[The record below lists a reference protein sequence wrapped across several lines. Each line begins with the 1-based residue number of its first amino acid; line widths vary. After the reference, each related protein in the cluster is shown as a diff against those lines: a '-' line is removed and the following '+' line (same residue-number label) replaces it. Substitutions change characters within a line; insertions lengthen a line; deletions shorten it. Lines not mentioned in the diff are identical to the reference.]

1 MRIAIL
7 TLWGMYKAYPEIL
20 DKVDLP
26 EEMDRETMKD
36 YIFMY
41 AGNNE
46 ARYGDPELMERLV
59 NRWFSARKHDFG
71 MMWKALHT
79 DYNPIENTDRYEDF
93 WENTDRTDKGAENRT
108 EDNSVQRN
116 SSGQN
121 SQKSSVTG
129 NSNGTGSSNGT
140 STRTPNLTSEETVS
154 AFDAD
159 TYQPNKRSTQSG
171 TETTESSETSSSNAS
186 STQNAEQSGNQST
199 NETETGNNSVN
210 GTTSNSMH
218 NELKHGLHSHGNIGV
233 TTNQEM
239 INEELELRKYD
250 LYKQIALLFE
260 DEFTVP
266 VYERRCNEY
275 GML

>member
-20 DKVDLP
+20 DKIDLP
-26 EEMDRETMKD
+26 KEMDRETMKD
-36 YIFMY
+36 YVFMY
-41 AGNNE
+41 AGANE
-46 ARYGDPELMERLV
+46 TRYGDPELMERLV
-59 NRWFSARKHDFG
+59 NRWFSARKHDFE
-71 MMWKALHT
+71 MMWRALHT
-79 DYNPIENTDRYEDF
+79 EYNPIENTDRYEDF
-93 WENTDRTDKGAENRT
+93 WENTDRTDKGTETRT
-108 EDNSVQRN
+108 EDNSVQKN

-140 STRTPNLTSEETVS
+140 STKTPNLTSEETVS

-159 TYQPNKRSTQSG
+159 TYQPNKCSTQSG
-171 TETTESSETSSSNAS
+171 TETTESNETSTSNAS
-186 STQNAEQSGNQST
+186 STQNAEQSGTQST
-199 NETETGNNSVN
+199 NETETGKN
-210 GTTSNSMH
+210 TSNSASDNISH
-218 NELKHGLHSHGNIGV
+218 NEVKHGLHSHGNIGV

-260 DEFTVP
+260 DEFTIT

>member
-20 DKVDLP
+20 DKIDLP

-41 AGNNE
+41 AGANE

-71 MMWKALHT
+71 MMWRALHT

-93 WENTDRTDKGAENRT
+93 WENTDRTDEGTENRT

-154 AFDAD
+154 AFDSD

-171 TETTESSETSSSNAS
+171 METTESNETSTSNAS
-186 STQNAEQSGNQST
+186 SRQNAEQSGNQSA
-199 NETETGNNSVN
+199 NETETGNNSVT
-210 GTTSNSMH
+210 GTTSNTMH

>member
-20 DKVDLP
+20 DKIDLP

-93 WENTDRTDKGAENRT
+93 WENTDRTDKGTENRT

-129 NSNGTGSSNGT
+129 NSNGTGSSNGM
-140 STRTPNLTSEETVS
+140 STKTPNLTNEETVS

-171 TETTESSETSSSNAS
+171 TETTESSETSTSNAS
-186 STQNAEQSGNQST
+186 STQNAEQSGTQSA
-199 NETETGNNSVN
+199 NETETGKNA
-210 GTTSNSMH
+210 SNSTSDNISH
-218 NELKHGLHSHGNIGV
+218 NEVKHGLHSHGNIGV

-239 INEELELRKYD
+239 ISEELELRKYD

-260 DEFTVP
+260 DEFTVA